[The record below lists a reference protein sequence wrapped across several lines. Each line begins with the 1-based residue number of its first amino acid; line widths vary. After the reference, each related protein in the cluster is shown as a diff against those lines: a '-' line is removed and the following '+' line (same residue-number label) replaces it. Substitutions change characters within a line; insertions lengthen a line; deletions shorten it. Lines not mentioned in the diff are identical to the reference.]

1 MNEQPRVFTVREAA
15 VELRLSEAYVYDL
28 VARGDLPTIKN
39 VGRRKLIS
47 RKALEAFI
55 DGEQGSAA

>member
-1 MNEQPRVFTVREAA
+1 MSDPRVYTVPEAA
-15 VELRLSEAYVYDL
+15 KELRLSDAYVYDL

-55 DGEQGSAA
+55 DGEHGSAA